1 MNTHLDFCLA
11 LHRAHA
17 SLQRKLDDELGLHH
31 GINFDD
37 FALLNLLAQADG
49 GRVGIAEL
57 VRPMGQPQS
66 AVLRQLIVL
75 EKIGLVVR
83 EGANRDRQAVLRP
96 AGRALVNAARETADS
111 LCTEAVESITPAGLA
126 TVSEALVTLAR
137 TTCHAQDRMSNPVN
151 RPDATRPSAA

>member
-1 MNTHLDFCLA
+1 MNTNLGFCLA

-17 SLQRKLDDELGLHH
+17 SLQLKLDDELGLHH
-31 GINFDD
+31 GVSFND

-49 GRVGIAEL
+49 GRVSIPEL

-66 AVLRQLIVL
+66 AVLRQLILL

-83 EGANRDRQAVLRP
+83 EGANGMRQAILRP

-111 LCTEAVESITPAGLA
+111 ICTEVVESIAPAVVA
-126 TVSEALVTLAR
+126 TVSAALVTLAR
-137 TTCHAQDRMSNPVN
+137 TTRHVQD
-151 RPDATRPSAA
+151 

>member
-1 MNTHLDFCLA
+1 MNKNLGFCLA

-17 SLQRKLDDELGLHH
+17 SLQLKLDDELRLHH
-31 GINFDD
+31 GISFND

-49 GRVGIAEL
+49 GRVSILEL
-57 VRPMGQPQS
+57 VRPMGQTQS

-83 EGANRDRQAVLRP
+83 DGTKGFRQAVLRP

-111 LCTEAVESITPAGLA
+111 ICTEAVESITPSVAS
-126 TVSEALVTLAR
+126 TVCAAFRLPMVTI
-137 TTCHAQDRMSNPVN
+137 P
-151 RPDATRPSAA
+151 